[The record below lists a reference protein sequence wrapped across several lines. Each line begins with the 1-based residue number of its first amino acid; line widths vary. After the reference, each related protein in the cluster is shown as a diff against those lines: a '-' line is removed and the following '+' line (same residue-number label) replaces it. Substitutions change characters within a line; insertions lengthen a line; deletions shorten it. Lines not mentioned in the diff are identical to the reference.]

1 MSQINDSK
9 KASVHNNHDLTDEL
23 SDLFGTP
30 DNAENK
36 TNEKDESAKEH
47 VEFQKN
53 SEDEDFS
60 HMDDD
65 ILELDDALDENLSL
79 EEDVID
85 LSDDDDHQIFQED
98 EVLDLEDVLDDDILD
113 LSDEI
118 SLTTPS
124 MQNLEQAIEKAL
136 QRVLSDQLEQ
146 LLTDIISK
154 RLEPEIEKI
163 KQILLKNKAN

>member
-1 MSQINDSK
+1 
-9 KASVHNNHDLTDEL
+9 
-23 SDLFGTP
+23 
-30 DNAENK
+30 
-36 TNEKDESAKEH
+36 
-47 VEFQKN
+47 
-53 SEDEDFS
+53 
-60 HMDDD
+60 MDDD

-85 LSDDDDHQIFQED
+85 LSDDDDHHQIFQED